1 MTNHWTDMKNADVIM
16 ICGCN
21 PAEQHPC
28 GFKWAIKAKERGAKI
43 ISVDPRFTRTS
54 AVADL
59 YAPLRSGTD
68 IAFTGGLINY
78 ILENERYHK
87 EYVVNYTN
95 AGTLID
101 EEFEFDDGLF
111 TGYDDEGRRYD
122 RSTWIYQTDSDG
134 NILED
139 RTLDDPRT
147 VFQLMKQHYSRY
159 TPEMVEQVTGMPR
172 DLFLQVA
179 DLYSSSGAPDRTGTW
194 LYAIGT
200 TQHTIGTQMIRS
212 YAMIQLLLGNIGRP
226 GGGVN
231 ALRGHANVQGAT
243 DMAVLYH
250 IIPGYLA
257 MPLQATHPTFADYM
271 TKETP
276 KTGWWANKP
285 KYMISLLKAWYG
297 DAATADNDF
306 GYDWLSKRAKDYS
319 HLPMFEDMHQ
329 GLIDGFICLG
339 QNPVVGG
346 PNARIEREA
355 LAKLRWM
362 VVVDHWEHETAAF
375 WKSESGATPADIDTE
390 VFFLP
395 AAANWEKSGSFT
407 NSGRWLQWKEKAADP
422 LGEAHSDLAYVF
434 QLGKRIQAHYAAG
447 NEPRDDGIRALTWDY
462 DEVEHLEPDIM
473 QIVKEIHGFTIVD
486 GKYDVRT
493 GTIVNN
499 FTGLKDDGTTACG
512 NWIYSGMLEPDPN
525 NPDDLTTFHNK
536 MENRTPDENLESA
549 DVVGASL
556 GYAWSWPV
564 NRRILY
570 NRASANLEGKPWG
583 PRKAYMM
590 WDPAADAGDGKMG
603 KWVGPDIPDFGATKA
618 PDTPAKRFPDP
629 EAVALNA
636 HSGTDPFI
644 MHPDGRAHLFG
655 ALNEGPFP
663 EHYEPLEAPIKNLL
677 SSVDFNPASP
687 IMPSLE
693 GHIGTIDQYPIVIST
708 YRLTEHH
715 LSGVMSRNLPWL
727 AALMPELFLEISPE
741 LAAEKSIETG
751 DTVEIRTARGTIQA
765 RALVTNRFQP
775 YQMGDKLVHQVGI
788 PWHWGFQGVAT
799 GDIVNLLTPNVGDAN
814 TTIQESKAFLCDVVK
829 VASNQA

>member
-1 MTNHWTDMKNADVIM
+1 MKNADVVM

-28 GFKWAIKAKERGAKI
+28 GFKWVVKAKERGATI

-54 AVADL
+54 AVADV

-78 ILENERYHK
+78 IIQNERYHR

-95 AGTLID
+95 AATLIN
-101 EEFEFDDGLF
+101 ENFEFNDGYF
-111 TGYDDEGRRYD
+111 TGYDQDSRRYD
-122 RSTWIYQTDSDG
+122 RSTWTYQADEFG

-139 RTLDDPRT
+139 RTLQNPRT
-147 VFQLMKQHYSRY
+147 VFQLMRKHYSRY
-159 TPEMVEQVTGMPR
+159 TPEVVSEITGMPV
-172 DLFLQVA
+172 DLFLRVA
-179 DLYSSSGAPDRTGTW
+179 DLYSSTGAPDRTGTW
-194 LYAIGT
+194 MYAIGT

-250 IIPGYLA
+250 IMPGYLA
-257 MPLQATHPTFADYM
+257 QPLQAAHPTLADYLAV
-271 TKETP
+271 ETP

-285 KYMISLLKAWYG
+285 KYVISLLKAWYG
-297 DAATADNDF
+297 DNATADNDF
-306 GYDWLSKRAKDYS
+306 GYDWLPKRAKDYS

-329 GLIDGFICLG
+329 GLIDGFVCLG

-362 VVVDHWEHETAAF
+362 VVIDHWEHETASF
-375 WKSESGATPADIDTE
+375 WKSENGGNPADIDTE

-395 AAANWEKSGSFT
+395 AAANWEKAGSFT

-422 LGEAHSDLAYVF
+422 MGESHSDLAYIF
-434 QLGKRIQAHYAAG
+434 QLGKRIKAHYAGGSNA
-447 NEPRDDGIRALTWDY
+447 RDDGIRALIWDY
-462 DEVEHLEPDIM
+462 DEVEHMEPDIQ
-473 QIVKEIHGFTIVD
+473 QIIKEIHGFTIN
-486 GKYDVRT
+486 GKHDVRT

-499 FTGLKDDGTTACG
+499 FTGLAADGTTACG
-512 NWIYSGMLEPDPN
+512 NWIYSGMLEPHPN
-525 NPDDLTTFHNK
+525 NPDDLTLFHNK
-536 MENRTPDENLESA
+536 MENRTPDENLESE
-549 DVVGASL
+549 DVAGTSL

-570 NRASANLEGKPWG
+570 NRASANPDGRPWG
-583 PRKAYMM
+583 PRKAYMS
-590 WDPAADAGDGKMG
+590 WDATEG
-603 KWVGPDIPDFGATKA
+603 KWVGPDIPDFGGTKA
-618 PDTPAKRFPDP
+618 PDTQG
-629 EAVALNA
+629 VALPEEGSA
-636 HSGTDPFI
+636 ALGFHSGTDPFI

-663 EHYEPLEAPIKNLL
+663 EHYEPLEAPIKNLV
-677 SSVDFNPASP
+677 SSVNFNPAAV

-693 GHIGTIDQYPIVIST
+693 DSIGSIDEFPIVIST

-715 LSGVMSRNLPWL
+715 LTGVMTRNLPWL
-727 AALMPELFLEISPE
+727 AALMPELFVEISPE
-741 LAAEKSIETG
+741 LASDKGIETG
-751 DTVEIRTARGTIQA
+751 DIVEVRTARGQVHA
-765 RALVTNRFQP
+765 RALVTQRFRPFKMGNRT
-775 YQMGDKLVHQVGI
+775 VHQVGI

-814 TTIQESKAFLCDVVK
+814 TTIQESKAFLCDITK
-829 VASNQA
+829 VAIATESAS

>member
-1 MTNHWTDMKNADVIM
+1 MKNSDVVM

-28 GFKWAIKAKERGAKI
+28 GFKWVVKAKERGATI

-54 AVADL
+54 AVADV
-59 YAPLRSGTD
+59 YAPLRSGSD

-78 ILENERYHK
+78 IIQNERYHK
-87 EYVVNYTN
+87 DYVVNYTN

-101 EEFEFDDGLF
+101 EAFDFDDGFF
-111 TGYDDEGRRYD
+111 TGYDPESRRYD
-122 RSTWIYQTDSDG
+122 RSTWIYQTDEHG
-134 NILED
+134 NIVED
-139 RTLDDPRT
+139 RSLENPRT
-147 VFQLMKQHYSRY
+147 VFQLMKRHYSRY
-159 TPEMVEQVTGMPR
+159 TPDVVSSVTGMPR
-172 DLFLQVA
+172 ELFLKIA
-179 DLYSSSGAPDRTGTW
+179 DLYSSTGAPDRTGTW

-250 IIPGYLA
+250 IIPGYMA
-257 MPLQATHPTFADYM
+257 QPLQATHPTFADYIER
-271 TKETP
+271 ETP
-276 KTGWWANKP
+276 ATGWWVNKP
-285 KYMISLLKAWYG
+285 KYFISLLKAWFG
-297 DAATADNDF
+297 DAATADNDY
-306 GYDWLSKRAKDYS
+306 GYNWLGKRAKDYS

-355 LAKLRWM
+355 LAKLNWM
-362 VVVDHWEHETAAF
+362 LVVDHWEHETAAF
-375 WKSESGATPADIDTE
+375 WKSENGADPTAIDTE

-422 LGEAHSDLAYVF
+422 LGDAHSDLAYVF
-434 QLGKRIQAHYAAG
+434 QLGKRVQAHYAQG
-447 NEPRDDGIRALTWDY
+447 NNPRDDGIRALTWDY
-462 DEVEHLEPDIM
+462 DEVEHLEPDIQ
-473 QIVKEIHGFTIVD
+473 QIIKEIHGFNIVD

-493 GTIVNN
+493 GTLVTN
-499 FTGLKDDGTTACG
+499 FTELQADGSTACG
-512 NWIYSGMLEPDPN
+512 NWIYSGMLEVD
-525 NPDDLTTFHNK
+525 PDDPTKFHNK
-536 MENRTPDENLESA
+536 MENRTPDENLEDP
-549 DVVGASL
+549 DVIGSSL
-556 GYAWSWPV
+556 GWAWSWPV

-570 NRASANLEGKPWG
+570 NRASADLTGQPWG
-583 PRKAYMM
+583 PRKAYMR
-590 WDPAADAGDGKMG
+590 WDAGEG
-603 KWVGPDIPDFGATKA
+603 KWVGPDIPDFAGTKA
-618 PDTPAKRFPDP
+618 PDTAGVPLP
-629 EAVALNA
+629 EEGSAGLGF

-644 MHPDGRAHLFG
+644 MHSDGRAHLFG
-655 ALNEGPFP
+655 GLNEGPFP
-663 EHYEPLEAPIKNLL
+663 EHYEPLEAPMRNAL

-693 GHIGTIDQYPIVIST
+693 GHIGTIDEYPIIIST

-715 LSGVMSRNLPWL
+715 LTGVMTRNLPWL
-727 AALMPELFLEISPE
+727 AALMPELFLELSPQ
-741 LAAEKSIETG
+741 LANEKDIVTG
-751 DTVEIRTARGTIQA
+751 DIVEIRSARGSVHA
-765 RALVTNRFQP
+765 RALVTRRFQP
-775 YQMGDKLVHQVGI
+775 YQIDGRTVHQVGI

-814 TTIQESKAFLCDVVK
+814 TTIQESKAFLCDITK
-829 VASNQA
+829 VASANAEAAEVSGGA